1 MQKNLDA
8 SMPITKKSVRFTG
21 ILLLVIALSYAGWV
35 MWREKPQEVELAMVE
50 QGIVEATVVNTRAGT
65 VKPCRRSRLSPATG
79 GQIVSL
85 PVKEGDRVVSGQILL
100 KLWNADLQA
109 QHELAKQQ
117 HMTARSRQEEACIL
131 AKNAG
136 RESKRTQQLV
146 TKGFV
151 SSQRADDAQATAES
165 RQAAC
170 VAAATDVK
178 RAQAQVAMIT
188 ANLERTILVA
198 PFSGIVAQVTG
209 ELGEYVTPSPQG
221 IPTPPAIDLI
231 DDSCLYVSAPMD
243 EVDAPRIRIEQPVRI
258 TLDAIPQKIF
268 AGKVRRIAPF
278 VTEIEKQAR
287 TVEIEAEF
295 IDLDTDIML
304 LVGYSADIEVITQ
317 RHEAV
322 LRIPTRVIRQD
333 NKVLV
338 VDKNNRL
345 VERMLVTG
353 LRNWVYTEVLSGL
366 SEGEQVLLEA
376 ENETVTVGTQ
386 VIGKPAHP

>member
-1 MQKNLDA
+1 
-8 SMPITKKSVRFTG
+8 MPIIKKSVRFAG
-21 ILLLVIALSYAGWV
+21 ILLLAIALSYAGWA
-35 MWREKPQEVELAMVE
+35 MWKEEPQEVELATVAR
-50 QGIVEATVVNTRAGT
+50 GIVEATVVNTRAGT
-65 VKPCRRSRLSPATG
+65 VKACRRSRLSPATG

-85 PVKEGDRVVSGQILL
+85 PVKEGDRVASGQVLL
-100 KLWNADLQA
+100 KLWNTDLEA

-117 HMTARSRQEEACIL
+117 HITAKSRQEEACIL

-136 RESKRTQQLV
+136 RESRRTQQLV

-165 RQAAC
+165 QQAAC
-170 VAAATDVK
+170 IAAATDVK
-178 RAQAQVAMIT
+178 RAQAQVAVIA

-243 EVDAPRIRIEQPVRI
+243 EVDAPRIQVGQPARI
-258 TLDAIPQKIF
+258 TLDAIAHKTF
-268 AGKVRRIAPF
+268 AGKVRRIAPY

-304 LVGYSADIEVITQ
+304 LVGYSADVEVITQ

-322 LRIPTRVIRQD
+322 LRIPTRVIRQG

-338 VDKNNRL
+338 AGEDNRL
-345 VERMLVTG
+345 VERTLVTG
-353 LRNWVYTEVLSGL
+353 LGNWVYTEVLKGL

-376 ENETVTVGTQ
+376 DDETVTVGTQ
-386 VIGKPAHP
+386 IIGKPSRP